1 MFLGEYDTVNGG
13 EYSPPFFVSFSVF
26 ATLIDRNEVMQ
37 MQEFEAIFKRYSPIV
52 FRYLLS
58 LCGNETLAEELT
70 SETFYRA
77 YLHIGSFRGECKVE
91 TWLCQIAKNALAK
104 ELRRQSR
111 FSHEPPDTLAAA
123 CCPFEAAANKEQL
136 QHIQRHLQALPLPYR
151 EVFQLRIFGQLRF
164 QQIADIYG
172 KTESWAKV
180 TFYRAKA
187 QLLKKLEGKL

>member
-1 MFLGEYDTVNGG
+1 
-13 EYSPPFFVSFSVF
+13 
-26 ATLIDRNEVMQ
+26 
-37 MQEFEAIFKRYSPIV
+37 MQEFEAIFKSYSPMV

-58 LCGNETLAEELT
+58 LCGNETMAEELT

-111 FSHEPPDTLAAA
+111 FSSSAQPTESSEYL
-123 CCPFEAAANKEQL
+123 FETAANKELLLHIRKQL
-136 QHIQRHLQALPLPYR
+136 QTLKQPYR
-151 EVFQLRIFGQLRF
+151 DVFALRIFGQLQF
-164 QQIADIYG
+164 QQIADVYG